1 MRAAGAQPQL
11 DHQLR
16 FGQDRKERVQA
27 RLKPQTRVTGL
38 HAFLM
43 SSACLSLILWRW
55 MWESCVSMSMLL
67 CPDSDVWCEQLEAVA
82 YANFGRG
89 IGFGFSNNDATQL
102 AMRRVWIAS
111 LIETT
116 AAFSIGLGRQARMM
130 RKGSIRVSGFLDC
143 PRPVI
148 LAKPTNV
155 GFSVRII
162 HSVTLA
168 KDRVEKGSRV

>member
-1 MRAAGAQPQL
+1 MTSVLLGRPGPVSDLASLRLNRSHASSPNHRLRRRLRPHGSL
-11 DHQLR
+11 NRLR
-16 FGQDRKERVQA
+16 FEKSLRVRGPCVFGQSPA
-27 RLKPQTRVTGL
+27 T
-38 HAFLM
+38 
-43 SSACLSLILWRW
+43 C
-55 MWESCVSMSMLL
+55 CVVRS
-67 CPDSDVWCEQLEAVA
+67 
-82 YANFGRG
+82 R